1 MKWWMHYMFCQIEE
15 VKKKKIKNHIHFKH
29 SFFEKQLTPSG
40 LFLPALLF
48 TPKEKWGRC
57 KCILVNGGQMM
68 NIYLF
73 HAEFYF
79 SSVFFYTWI
88 TTCSHYYCKMKTLW
102 AISAFAYSPLPHSQH
117 LRRHRY
123 RMLYSGS

>member
-1 MKWWMHYMFCQIEE
+1 MHYMFCQTGK
-15 VKKKKIKNHIHFKH
+15 VKKKKKITSTLNTL
-29 SFFEKQLTPSG
+29 FFQKQRTPSG

-48 TPKEKWGRC
+48 TPKEKWGRR

-79 SSVFFYTWI
+79 SSVFFYT
-88 TTCSHYYCKMKTLW
+88 
-102 AISAFAYSPLPHSQH
+102 
-117 LRRHRY
+117 
-123 RMLYSGS
+123 

>member
-1 MKWWMHYMFCQIEE
+1 MNALYVLSEK
-15 VKKKKIKNHIHFKH
+15 VKKKNHIHFKH
-29 SFFEKQLTPSG
+29 CFFKKQLTPSG

-79 SSVFFYTWI
+79 SPVFFYT
-88 TTCSHYYCKMKTLW
+88 
-102 AISAFAYSPLPHSQH
+102 
-117 LRRHRY
+117 
-123 RMLYSGS
+123 